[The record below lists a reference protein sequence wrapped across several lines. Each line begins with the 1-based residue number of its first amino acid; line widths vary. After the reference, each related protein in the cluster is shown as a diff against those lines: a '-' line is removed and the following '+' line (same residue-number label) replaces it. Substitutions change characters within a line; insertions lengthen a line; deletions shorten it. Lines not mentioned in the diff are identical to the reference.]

1 VLLTLAA
8 YSRTIH
14 FDFTNYDD
22 LDYVTSNP
30 HVRNGLTWDG
40 LVWAFTSFNAANWSP
55 LTWVSHMADCQMFG
69 MQSGWHHATNV
80 VLHAAAA
87 LLLFTALE
95 RLTAVR
101 WPSALVAFV
110 FALHPLHV
118 ESVAWVAERKDVL
131 CADFWFLALF
141 FYARYIER
149 PGATRYLLVLAAFCL
164 GLLAKPMIVT
174 FPFVLLLLDVW
185 PLRRPSSVVVRE
197 KIPFFVVTLAGAIVT
212 FLAQQAGHAVQSLG
226 ATPFGMRVANAV
238 VVYAAYLLRMFWPAN
253 LAVLYPYP
261 SHLPAW
267 QVAVSGAVLTCVT
280 ALAIRLRRSQPYL
293 AVGWLWYLGTLVPV
307 IGLVQVGEQA
317 SADRYTYVP
326 MVGIAIMLAWSAAD
340 FLTAH
345 ARARP
350 VIVSGA
356 AAACS
361 ACFVLTWVQ
370 SAYWQNSETLYSH
383 AIAATTNNA
392 VAHNNLAIYYLVHRR
407 IQEAIPHIQEALR
420 IKPDFRAAHTNLA
433 AVLKLTGNLVES
445 EREYLLSLSLEP
457 ASAGAHMGYGELLA
471 SEARLNEALREFSTA
486 AALRPDSASG
496 HYDLA
501 RVLAALGRQDE
512 ALAQFYEAVQVEPG
526 NPDARRSLGFALVS
540 RGRMEEALVQFR
552 AEAGLKPDDPT
563 AYYTVGSLL
572 ASSGRFA
579 EAITQYSAALRL
591 DPGYAAAR
599 TGLEMARVQQQKA
612 TGR

>member
-8 YSRTIH
+8 YSRAIH
-14 FDFTNYDD
+14 FDFTSYDD

-40 LVWAFTSFNAANWSP
+40 LIWAFTSFYAANWSP

-80 VLHAAAA
+80 VFHTAAA
-87 LLLFTALE
+87 LLLFAALE
-95 RLTAVR
+95 RLTGAR

-149 PGATRYLLVLAAFCL
+149 PGATRYLLVFAAFCL

-185 PLRRPSSVVVRE
+185 PLRRLSSAVVRE
-197 KIPFFVVTLAGAIVT
+197 KVPFFVVTLAGAIVT
-212 FLAQQAGHAVQSLG
+212 FLAQQAGHAVQSLD
-226 ATPFGMRVANAV
+226 AMPFAMRVANALV
-238 VVYAAYLLRMFWPAN
+238 AYAAYLVRMLWPAR
-253 LAVLYPYP
+253 LAVFYPYP

-267 QVAVSGAVLTCVT
+267 HVAVSGAVLMSVT

-293 AVGWLWYLGTLVPV
+293 AVGWFGYLGTLVPV

-340 FLTAH
+340 FLSAH

-350 VIVSGA
+350 VIVSAA
-356 AAACS
+356 AAACA
-361 ACFVLTWVQ
+361 ACFVVTWLQ
-370 SAYWQNSETLYSH
+370 SACWQNSETLFRH
-383 AIAATTNNA
+383 AIAVTANNA
-392 VAHNNLAIYYLVHRR
+392 VAHNNLAVYYLVHLR

-420 IKPDFRAAHTNLA
+420 IKPDYLEAHTNLA
-433 AVLKLTGNLVES
+433 AILKLTGNLVES
-445 EREYLLSLSLEP
+445 EREYQLSLSLQP
-457 ASAGAHMGYGELLA
+457 ASAGAH
-471 SEARLNEALREFSTA
+471 
-486 AALRPDSASG
+486 
-496 HYDLA
+496 
-501 RVLAALGRQDE
+501 V
-512 ALAQFYEAVQVEPG
+512 
-526 NPDARRSLGFALVS
+526 RS
-540 RGRMEEALVQFR
+540 R
-552 AEAGLKPDDPT
+552 
-563 AYYTVGSLL
+563 
-572 ASSGRFA
+572 
-579 EAITQYSAALRL
+579 
-591 DPGYAAAR
+591 
-599 TGLEMARVQQQKA
+599 
-612 TGR
+612 